1 MPSGLQYQS
10 VFEENIDQ
18 TTDIKL
24 AGETNTAPAVAD
36 ATIELSVSIAE
47 LNAALTW
54 TGNYVNADR
63 TLAREEQFP
72 LVTFNLTGLWAA
84 ADSNAS
90 VSTRFSSVEHD
101 KLEGNN
107 DGVDTLQGQFKKIV
121 SAFNGISSWTPAN
134 IPLEA
139 VVKVVNNAMT
149 GNTLTQTLVSPAAS
163 SVAGSNPVNLYE
175 QAVAADKTK
184 DGGADFVAD
193 DSISVY
199 IKYTL
204 AKTRSY
210 TLDDLDGANASY
222 LIAGMTVEEDM
233 ESATVEKTYEVKF
246 VAAA

>member
-10 VFEENIDQ
+10 VFEENVDQ

-24 AGETNTAPAVAD
+24 AGETNDAPEVAD
-36 ATIELSVSIAE
+36 ETITLSVTVAQ

-63 TLAREEQFP
+63 TLAREEAFP
-72 LVTFNLTGLWAA
+72 NVSFNLAGLFAA
-84 ADSNAS
+84 ADPIGA

-101 KLEGNN
+101 KLEGDDNEN
-107 DGVDTLQGQFKKIV
+107 VDTLQGKFKKIV
-121 SAFNGISSWTPAN
+121 SAFTGISSWTPAN

-149 GNTLTQTLVSPAAS
+149 GNTLAQTLVSPNAS
-163 SVAGSNPVNLYE
+163 SAPGSNPVNLYE
-175 QAVAADKTK
+175 QAVAADKTT

-210 TLDDLDGANASY
+210 TLDDLGANGSY
-222 LIAGMTVEEDM
+222 LIAGMTVDPDT
-233 ESATVEKTYEVKF
+233 ESASEVKIYEVKF
-246 VAAA
+246 LAA